1 MTDNPYAPPKAAVLE
16 PAAAP
21 IGTYIPDG
29 RKVVAS
35 RGVAWYSEA
44 WTLFKGAPGT
54 WVLICIIFAV
64 LWILL
69 SIIPLVSMF
78 LSIVYPVVAAGLMLG
93 CRSIEEGSGLTV
105 GHLFAGFKKNVGS
118 LLLVGVL
125 YLVGTM
131 LIALFVGIG
140 AALLIPAI
148 ASRGGFN
155 PSDFGSVMSMLPF
168 ILLIALVV
176 MALMLPLFMAIW
188 FAPALVVFHD
198 LAPMAAMKASFQGS
212 LKNIVPFLLYGVVG
226 VVLGILAVIPV
237 GLGMLVW
244 IPLLWA
250 SIYTGYRDIFVK
262 PA

>member
-16 PAAAP
+16 PAAP
-21 IGTYIPDG
+21 QTGTHIPDG
-29 RKVVAS
+29 RRVEAS

-54 WVLICIIFAV
+54 WILICVVFIV
-64 LWILL
+64 LSILL
-69 SIIPLVSMF
+69 AIIPMGSL
-78 LSIVYPVVAAGLMLG
+78 LSSIAYPAVAAGLMLG
-93 CRSIEEGSGLTV
+93 CRSIEEGTGLTV

-118 LLLVGVL
+118 LILVGVL

-131 LIALFVGIG
+131 LIMLFAGIG
-140 AALLIPAI
+140 AALLIPTMI
-148 ASRGGFN
+148 SQGFN
-155 PSDFGSVMSMLPF
+155 PSDLGSMMALLPF

-176 MALMLPLFMAIW
+176 MALMLPLIMAIW

-198 LAPMAAMKASFQGS
+198 LAPMAAMKASFHGS

-226 VVLGILAVIPV
+226 LVLAVLAMIPV

>member
-16 PAAAP
+16 PAAAQ

-54 WVLICIIFAV
+54 WVLICVIFIV
-64 LWILL
+64 LSILL
-69 SIIPLVSMF
+69 AIIPMGSL
-78 LSIVYPVVAAGLMLG
+78 LSSIAYPAVAAGLMLG

-118 LLLVGVL
+118 LILVGVL

-131 LIALFVGIG
+131 LVGLFAGIG
-140 AALLIPAI
+140 GALLIP
-148 ASRGGFN
+148 SMLSQGFN
-155 PSDFGSVMSMLPF
+155 PSDFSTLVTLLPF

-176 MALMLPLFMAIW
+176 MALMLPLIMAIW

-198 LAPMAAMKASFQGS
+198 LAPMAAMKASFHGS

-226 VVLGILAVIPV
+226 LVLAILAMIPV

>member
-16 PAAAP
+16 PAAAAT
-21 IGTYIPDG
+21 GAYIPDG
-29 RKVVAS
+29 RKVEAS
-35 RGVAWYSEA
+35 HGVAWYSDA

-54 WVLICIIFAV
+54 WVLICVIFTV
-64 LWILL
+64 LWIVL

-78 LSIVYPVVAAGLMLG
+78 LSIAYPVVAAGLMLG
-93 CRSIEEGSGLTV
+93 CRSIEEGTGLTV

-131 LIALFVGIG
+131 LVMLFVGIG
-140 AALLIPAI
+140 AALLIPSMI
-148 ASRGGFN
+148 SQGFN
-155 PSDFGSVMSMLPF
+155 PSDLGSMMALLPF

-176 MALMLPLFMAIW
+176 MALMLPLVMAIW

-198 LAPMAAMKASFQGS
+198 LAPMAAMKASFHGS
-212 LKNIVPFLLYGVVG
+212 LKNIVPFLLYGIVG
-226 VVLGILAVIPV
+226 LVLAILAMIPV

>member
-16 PAAAP
+16 PAAP
-21 IGTYIPDG
+21 QTGTYIPDG
-29 RKVVAS
+29 RKVAAS

-54 WVLICIIFAV
+54 WILICVVFIV
-64 LWILL
+64 LSILL
-69 SIIPLVSMF
+69 AIIPMGSL
-78 LSIVYPVVAAGLMLG
+78 LSSIAYPAVAAGLMLG
-93 CRSIEEGSGLTV
+93 CRSIEEGTGLTV

-118 LLLVGVL
+118 LILVGVL

-131 LIALFVGIG
+131 LIMLFAGIG
-140 AALLIPAI
+140 AALLIPTLI
-148 ASRGGFN
+148 SQGFN
-155 PSDFGSVMSMLPF
+155 PSDIGSMMVLLPF

-176 MALMLPLFMAIW
+176 MALMLPLIMAIW

-198 LAPMAAMKASFQGS
+198 LAPMAAMKASFHGS

-226 VVLGILAVIPV
+226 LVLPFSPLFPLAL
-237 GLGMLVW
+237 GLLSGF
-244 IPLLWA
+244 PLLGA
-250 SIYTGYRDIFVK
+250 PISRDYGNIFGR